1 MIKRILRN
9 LRMKPKSVR
18 NNIALGI
25 AGTFT
30 ALVFSV
36 WLYHFPNKITSL
48 TEFSQSNKNENT
60 AEFTDFF
67 GQVKDQIATLNEAT
81 GDEVAATT
89 TSVANENDWRK
100 EYTVATSSVELF
112 TTASTTMLASSTLL
126 QEEISSSTVAAT
138 STPTIR
144 PIRIVTTSSTLPIV
158 GTTTE
163 SW

>member
-9 LRMKPKSVR
+9 LRTKPKSVR

-36 WLYHFPNKITSL
+36 WLYHFPNKISSL
-48 TEFSQSNKNENT
+48 TEFSQSNKNKNT

-81 GDEVAATT
+81 ENEVATT
-89 TSVANENDWRK
+89 TSAANENDWRK

-138 STPTIR
+138 STPAIR

-163 SW
+163 PW